1 MLRNIPF
8 AICAWVAVACSAAAA
23 DVAYS
28 IKEAKMPLPEGLKEP
43 IAKAMGE
50 RSFQFLDAKGTV
62 LCELWVRKEIPAKAT
77 ADQIKNGLTYREL
90 QEGTVLGVVQFPKAI
105 TDYRKQTI
113 KAGVYTLRLGFQPEN
128 GDHMGTAPFNEF
140 CLLIPAAE
148 DKKLDPLPGKELQE
162 LSTKASGT
170 SHPAVLLLFPVPLKD
185 AGADARVVDKG
196 EGHWVLTLKLDLK
209 VGDEKPSLGLGLTL
223 IGVSSGA

>member
-1 MLRNIPF
+1 MVRSLPFVLCTWATISIP
-8 AICAWVAVACSAAAA
+8 AIAA
-23 DVAYS
+23 DNAYS
-28 IKEAKMPLPEGLKEP
+28 VKEAKTPLPEGLKEP
-43 IAKAMGE
+43 IAKIMGE

-62 LCELWVRKEIPAKAT
+62 LCELWIRKAVPAKAT

-105 TDYRKQTI
+105 TDYRKQSI
-113 KAGVYTLRLGFQPEN
+113 KAGLYTLRLGFQPEN

-140 CLLIPAAE
+140 CLLVPASE
-148 DKKLDPLPGKELQE
+148 DKKAEPLAGKELQE

-170 SHPAVLLLFPVPLKD
+170 SHPAVLLLFPIPLKD
-185 AGADARVVDKG
+185 AGDSAKVVDKG
-196 EGHWVLTLKLDLK
+196 EGHWVLTLKLELA
-209 VGDEKPSLGLGLTL
+209 VGDEKPGLGLGLTL